1 MEEWIGVRELGR
13 RTARTHTAIQKAI
26 ADGRIPARAV
36 RRPETGRIRAVE
48 LHAAVQALRE
58 NTDPAEALRNGKT
71 LPQTSGLGGNVPGI
85 AERGST
91 EAGGTAPGAG
101 RADARAA
108 TAGQAG
114 VTAGQGQQGER
125 DPQEVKP
132 RDPDGYLEAR
142 AKREQFAARQAEVDF
157 LKAIGLLV
165 SVDEMRKVGARRYRG
180 MRDTLL
186 GIADREAD
194 RLAAERDPAQVHA
207 ILTQAI
213 KQALHE
219 LADDAEAES
228 AGGVAERVAA

>member
-13 RTARTHTAIQKAI
+13 RTERTHTAIQKAI
-26 ADGRIPARAV
+26 ADGRIPASAV
-36 RRPETGRIRAVE
+36 RRSEKGRIRAVE

-58 NTDPAEALRNGKT
+58 NTDPAEALRNGKA
-71 LPQTSGLGGNVPGI
+71 LP
-85 AERGST
+85 
-91 EAGGTAPGAG
+91 APSPE
-101 RADARAA
+101 
-108 TAGQAG
+108 GQAG
-114 VTAGQGQQGER
+114 NTTGQAQPGER
-125 DPQEVKP
+125 DSQEVKP

-157 LKAIGLLV
+157 LKAIGVLV

-228 AGGVAERVAA
+228 AGGAAERVAA